1 MKLIPMDKQSKKNQ
15 REFNNKQRL
24 TWGNV
29 HPSTKTHKVLNVRDE
44 RNKDRGKD
52 YESINN

>member
-15 REFNNKQRL
+15 KEFNNKQRL

-29 HPSTKTHKVLNVRDE
+29 HPSTKTHKTVNVRDE
-44 RNKDRGKD
+44 RNKDRMKD
-52 YESINN
+52 EESI